1 METHLGLTE
10 LYQAMGNITGA
21 LEHYDQILK
30 VIVLVRVLFERTTY
44 NALL

>member
-21 LEHYDQILK
+21 LEHYDRILK
-30 VIVLVRVLFERTTY
+30 VGEIIVFIVVQ
-44 NALL
+44 